1 MNSHDSVPSRSGT
14 GSDLSGRLE
23 RTSAQICFEI
33 ESEFGFLP
41 PFFAPALTT
50 PRVLENLW
58 QQTLFAYIDNP
69 LPVRFKEQLFA
80 HLSRYCAVPYCV
92 ICHSCALRPLSMS
105 AQEMLALLESPTPT
119 QEDVHEQLQELSRQD
134 WSVDLPESDCAFE
147 RSLLYC
153 ASFIFLE
160 EEGIERVRSELRRLL
175 GVENYQYLCVLLAY
189 IKTCHM
195 WVEAHPELTQ
205 EADKRAQE
213 HLEDLLASEP
223 ALRAFFDT
231 YTERFRRERHQRA
244 AQKAMVSAEAVRRR
258 FLELVEG
265 LDAIVVDGDAAT
277 LRFSFVSQRAEAL
290 LGYPV
295 ERWLNE
301 PEFWANLVH
310 PDDLE
315 LTAAY
320 CRTEVSQGRNHN
332 VDYRV
337 IAADGRVVWLRDYVT
352 VIVDEMG
359 QPQRLLGVM
368 LDITEQKYAEEA
380 TRHSEHRFRMLFDA
394 AVDAILIV
402 DDEYCFVDANPA
414 ACKLLGLPRDRILE
428 CHITDF
434 IAGGGQAGLPGWK
447 AFLEQGEQ
455 IGKVCL
461 SLPNGIKR
469 IAEYSARAHF
479 LPGCHLVSLRDVTQ
493 REHTRQE
500 LRDSEARFRRLV
512 ESNLIGIIFIDA
524 DGGITETNNAF
535 LEMVGYTRADLE
547 AGLIP
552 WRDMTPSE
560 HCYLDEQAATELRSA
575 GVCTPYEKEYIRK
588 DGTHVPVLLGAALL
602 EGSGQNG
609 IGFVLNLSERK
620 RAEEHR
626 VALERTRQLEA
637 QIQEMLKLD
646 LLKDEFLSTVSH
658 ELRTPLTNIK
668 LAAHMLEQAPQQ
680 QDYYLQILKKECKR
694 EIKLINDLLDF
705 QRLEAGFGALQPEA
719 IVLEEWLPPLMEPF
733 HLLAQQRG
741 QFFSYNVEPD
751 LPALVSDRSSLE
763 RIITEL
769 VNNACKYT
777 PSGSAIAIEV
787 RYSTAST
794 VWLSVCNSGVEI
806 PAAEQSRI
814 FEKFYRLPGNA
825 PWEQSGTGLG
835 LGLVAKLVQQL
846 AGTIQVD
853 SRANR
858 TAFLVELPWLL
869 RIDEPSR

>member
-1 MNSHDSVPSRSGT
+1 MNNHESVRSQTSEGPN
-14 GSDLSGRLE
+14 SGRVE
-23 RTSAQICFEI
+23 RTSAQIRFEI
-33 ESEFGFLP
+33 ESEFGFFP

-58 QQTLFAYIDNP
+58 QQTLFAYVSNP

-92 ICHSCALRPLSMS
+92 ICHSCGLSPLSMS
-105 AQEMLALLESPTPT
+105 VREVLELLESPIPT
-119 QEDVHEQLQELSRQD
+119 QEDVYEQLQELSGLD
-134 WSVDLPESDCAFE
+134 CLDLPKLDCALE

-153 ASFIFLE
+153 ASFVFLE
-160 EEGIERVRSELRRLL
+160 EEGAERVRSELRSLL
-175 GVENYQYLCVLLAY
+175 GVESYQYLCVLLAY

-195 WVEAHPELTQ
+195 WVEAHPELTH

-213 HLEDLLASEP
+213 YLGDLLATEP
-223 ALRAFFDT
+223 ALSAFFET
-231 YTERFRRERHQRA
+231 YTERFRRERHDRA
-244 AQKAMVSAEAVRRR
+244 ARKALVSAEAVRRR

-277 LRFSFVSQRAEAL
+277 WRFSFVSQRAEAI

-301 PEFWANLVH
+301 PDFWASLVH

-315 LTAAY
+315 PTAAY
-320 CRTEVSQGRNHN
+320 CRIETSEGRNHN
-332 VDYRV
+332 VDYRA

-359 QPQRLLGVM
+359 RPQRLIGVM

-380 TRHSEHRFRMLFDA
+380 TRQSEHRFRMLFDA
-394 AVDAILIV
+394 SVDAILIV
-402 DDEYCFVDANPA
+402 NDECCFVDANPA
-414 ACKLLGLPRDRILE
+414 ACALLELAHDRLLE
-428 CHITDF
+428 RRITDF
-434 IAGGGQAGLPGWK
+434 MAGGEQVGLPGWK
-447 AFLEQGEQ
+447 AFLKQGEQ

-461 SLPNGIKR
+461 SLPDGAGR
-469 IAEYSARAHF
+469 IVEYSARAHF

-493 REHTRQE
+493 REQTQQA

-512 ESNLIGIIFIDA
+512 ESNLIGIVFIGV
-524 DGGITETNNAF
+524 DGVITETNNAF
-535 LEMVGYTRADLE
+535 LEMVGYTRADME

-552 WRDMTPSE
+552 WRDMTPGE
-560 HCYLDEQAATELRSA
+560 HHHRDKQAVAELHDA
-575 GVCTPYEKEYIRK
+575 GVCTPYEKEYICKNGNR
-588 DGTHVPVLLGAALL
+588 VPVLLGAALL

-609 IGFVLNLSERK
+609 IGFVLNLSERR

-626 VALERTRQLEA
+626 IALERTLQLEA

-680 QDYYLQILKKECKR
+680 QDHYLQILKKECKR
-694 EIKLINDLLDF
+694 EIRLINDLLDF
-705 QRLEAGFGALQPEA
+705 QRLEAGFGTLQPET
-719 IVLEEWLPPLMEPF
+719 IVLEEWLPPLVEPF
-733 HLLAQQRG
+733 HLLARQQE
-741 QFFSYNVEPD
+741 QSFSYNVESD
-751 LPALVSDRSSLE
+751 LPKLVSDRNSLE
-763 RIITEL
+763 RIVTEL

-777 PSGSAIAIEV
+777 PSGNAITVEV
-787 RYSTAST
+787 SQRSTST
-794 VWLSVCNSGVEI
+794 LLLSVCNWGVEI
-806 PAAEQSRI
+806 PSVEQSRI
-814 FEKFYRLPGNA
+814 FEKFYRLPSNA

-846 AGTIQVD
+846 GGTIQVD
-853 SRANR
+853 SHSNR

-869 RIDEPSR
+869 KINESRL